1 MTYAQ
6 PTTLKERIVHA
17 ARALEVELRAVKSMD
32 EIERIMA
39 AQAITDAAFAQLVP
53 QLHEGMTE
61 REAAHLLDD
70 ALFDLGADELAFPT
84 IVGTGANGANPHAVP
99 GDRPFERGQCV
110 VIDFGAKK
118 DGYCSDMTRTVFI
131 GEPTG
136 RMADAW
142 RTMRLANEEAAEA
155 VRPGITGRA
164 VHMVAE
170 QVLIEG
176 GFGECMPHGLG
187 HGVGLDIHEQP
198 VLNRRF
204 DRPLRVGHVITIEPG
219 IYLPGQFGMRLE
231 DMGVV
236 TESGFVKLTAADHEP
251 IVI

>member
-1 MTYAQ
+1 MSYAR
-6 PTTLKERIVHA
+6 PTTLKEHVVHA
-17 ARALEVELRAVKSMD
+17 ARTVELELRAVKDMD
-32 EIERIMA
+32 EIEKMMA
-39 AQAITDAAFAQLVP
+39 AQAITDEAFARLVS

-84 IVGTGANGANPHAVP
+84 IVGTGPNGANPHAVP
-99 GDRPFERGQCV
+99 GDRTFEHGQCV

-118 DGYCSDMTRTVFI
+118 DGYCSDMTRTVFV

-136 RMADAW
+136 RMLDAW
-142 RTMRLANEEAAEA
+142 NTMRLANEEAACA

-170 QVLIEG
+170 QVLAEG
-176 GFGECMPHGLG
+176 GFENCMPHGLG
-187 HGVGLDIHEQP
+187 HGVGLDIHENP
-198 VLNRRF
+198 VLNRRYA
-204 DRPLRVGHVITIEPG
+204 RPLRVGNVITIEPG

-236 TESGFVKLTAADHEP
+236 TQSGFVKLTAADHEM